1 MFQKSAEKRRNEIGR
16 AVAMIK
22 CIKKEGRA
30 RNRLPFPKRPEN
42 YIGHRKNYV

>member
-22 CIKKEGRA
+22 CIKKVAWQKSETGGFA
-30 RNRLPFPKRPEN
+30 RTP
-42 YIGHRKNYV
+42 